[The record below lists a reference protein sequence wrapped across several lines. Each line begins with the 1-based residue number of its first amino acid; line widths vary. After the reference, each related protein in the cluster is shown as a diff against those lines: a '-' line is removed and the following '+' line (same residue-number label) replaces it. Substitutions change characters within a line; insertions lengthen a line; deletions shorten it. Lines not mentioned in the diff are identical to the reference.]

1 MADTKNIAVLNLGSQ
16 RVSGA
21 IFGKVGGD
29 LVLKRYDFVE
39 LSGDPS
45 VDVSRAPQ
53 LRVGL
58 QELAEKLRISK
69 QSVWYAVAGHV
80 VFTRFVKLPPVQPEK
95 LDQIVQ
101 LEARQTVP
109 FPLNEVIWDHEYVES
124 GGPEAEAVLV
134 AIKADSLNEFN
145 DQVVD
150 SGMQTSGVDLAPLA
164 LYNGFRY
171 NYPDVQE
178 SVVIIDLG
186 ARSTNLVFVEGS
198 RFFTRNI
205 LVGGAAI
212 TNAIAKEFGVGFGD
226 AEQQK
231 VANGFVA
238 LGGAVESHPDP
249 SIAALSK
256 VIRNSMTRLHGE
268 VVRTINYYRSQQG
281 GGAPQR
287 IFLAGG
293 GAALGYA
300 ADFFQEKLKLP
311 VEIFDGLR
319 GVQLDR
325 GIDTS
330 EAAQSAPSMGELVG
344 LALRSS
350 GGCPCEVELVPDAL
364 AVSRD
369 AKRRMPAL
377 IMAGLCLW
385 GALGTGIAYFKR
397 ADAVVQGKV
406 QAMSEE
412 QSSLKGIAD
421 ELTKLDAQLEESKGQ
436 SAQLEAAVNGRSWW
450 VRLLPELNGRME
462 NDLLWLTVVEPT
474 KDGKSITPA
483 LTAASTPDATVVAPT
498 PTPVPGAAPAAP
510 VYALHIQG
518 LYRKNSDGEQI
529 VYRYASA
536 LAQSE
541 FFDAKDFETKR
552 NEYVS
557 AEVAVDEDPY
567 ASRFDIKL
575 PLRQPP
581 QFKK

>member
-21 IFGKVGGD
+21 LFGKVGGD
-29 LVLKRYDFVE
+29 LVLKRYEFVD

-53 LRVGL
+53 LRVAL
-58 QELAEKLRISK
+58 QELAEKLRLSK
-69 QSVWYAVAGHV
+69 QSVWYSVAGHV
-80 VFTRFVKLPPVQPEK
+80 VFTRFVKLPPVQPDK
-95 LDQIVQ
+95 VDQIVEF
-101 LEARQTVP
+101 EARQNVP
-109 FPLNEVIWDHEYVES
+109 FPINEVIWDYETVAS
-124 GGPEAEAVLV
+124 DGPETEVVLV
-134 AIKADSLNEFN
+134 AMKADSLNEFN

-150 SGMQTSGVDLAPLA
+150 AGLVTSGVDLAPMA

-178 SVVIIDLG
+178 SVVLIDLG
-186 ARSTNLVFVEGS
+186 ARSTNLVFVEGD

-238 LGGAVESHPDP
+238 LGGAVESHPDAAV
-249 SIAALSK
+249 AALSK

-281 GGAPQR
+281 GNPPQR
-287 IFLAGG
+287 IFLCGG

-325 GIDTS
+325 GIDS
-330 EAAQSAPSMGELVG
+330 AEAAQAAPSMGELVG

-364 AVSRD
+364 ASSRD

-377 IMAGLCLW
+377 VMAGLCLW

-397 ADAVVQGKV
+397 ADAAVQSKV
-406 QAMSEE
+406 QAMASE
-412 QSSLKGIAD
+412 QASLKGIAD
-421 ELTKLDAQLEESKGQ
+421 DLTALDTQLEESKGQ
-436 SAQLEAAVNGRSWW
+436 AAQLEAAVNGRSWW
-450 VRLLPELNGRME
+450 VRLLTELNGRME
-462 NDLLWLTVVEPT
+462 NDLLWLTLVEPT
-474 KDGKSITPA
+474 KDGKSITPMLGA
-483 LTAASTPDATVVAPT
+483 ISATTETPVAP
-498 PTPVPGAAPAAP
+498 PPGTPVTEP
-510 VYALHIQG
+510 VYALHISG
-518 LYRKNSDGEQI
+518 LYRKNAEGEQI

>member
-21 IFGKVGGD
+21 VFGKVGGD
-29 LVLKRYDFVE
+29 LVLKRYDFVD

-53 LRVGL
+53 LRVAL
-58 QELAEKLRISK
+58 QELAEKLRLSK

-80 VFTRFVKLPPVQPEK
+80 VFTRFVKLPPVQPDK
-95 LDQIVQ
+95 VDQIVEF
-101 LEARQTVP
+101 EARQNVP
-109 FPLNEVIWDHEYVES
+109 FPINEVIWDYETVAS
-124 GGPEAEAVLV
+124 DGPETEVVLV
-134 AIKADSLNEFN
+134 AMKADSLNEFN

-150 SGMQTSGVDLAPLA
+150 AGLQTSGVDLAPMA

-178 SVVIIDLG
+178 SVVLIDLG
-186 ARSTNLVFVEGS
+186 ARSTNLVFVEGEK
-198 RFFTRNI
+198 FFTRNI

-238 LGGAVESHPDP
+238 LGGAVESHPDA

-281 GGAPQR
+281 GNAPQR
-287 IFLAGG
+287 IFLCGG

-325 GIDTS
+325 GIDS
-330 EAAQSAPSMGELVG
+330 AEAAQTAPSMGELVG
-344 LALRSS
+344 LALRSA

-364 AVSRD
+364 AVARD
-369 AKRRMPAL
+369 AKRRMPA
-377 IMAGLCLW
+377 IVMAGLCLW

-397 ADAVVQGKV
+397 ADAAVKSKV
-406 QAMSEE
+406 QTMAAE

-421 ELTKLDAQLEESKGQ
+421 DLTALDNQLEDSKGQ
-436 SAQLEAAVNGRSWW
+436 AGQLEAAVNGRSWW
-450 VRLLPELNGRME
+450 VRLLTELNGRME
-462 NDLLWLTVVEPT
+462 NDLLWLTLVEPT
-474 KDGKSITPA
+474 KDGKSITPQLSA
-483 LTAASTPDATVVAPT
+483 VTAVVE
-498 PTPVPGAAPAAP
+498 TPVAQPTTGAPPAEP
-510 VYALHIQG
+510 VYALHISG
-518 LYRKNSDGEQI
+518 LYRKNAEGEQI

-557 AEVAVDEDPY
+557 AEAAVDEDPY
-567 ASRFDIKL
+567 ASPFDIKL

>member
-238 LGGAVESHPDP
+238 LGGAVEGDGVGIVGVCWCS
-249 SIAALSK
+249 
-256 VIRNSMTRLHGE
+256 
-268 VVRTINYYRSQQG
+268 VVWLNKSES
-281 GGAPQR
+281 
-287 IFLAGG
+287 
-293 GAALGYA
+293 
-300 ADFFQEKLKLP
+300 D
-311 VEIFDGLR
+311 LR
-319 GVQLDR
+319 
-325 GIDTS
+325 
-330 EAAQSAPSMGELVG
+330 
-344 LALRSS
+344 
-350 GGCPCEVELVPDAL
+350 
-364 AVSRD
+364 
-369 AKRRMPAL
+369 
-377 IMAGLCLW
+377 
-385 GALGTGIAYFKR
+385 
-397 ADAVVQGKV
+397 
-406 QAMSEE
+406 
-412 QSSLKGIAD
+412 
-421 ELTKLDAQLEESKGQ
+421 
-436 SAQLEAAVNGRSWW
+436 
-450 VRLLPELNGRME
+450 
-462 NDLLWLTVVEPT
+462 
-474 KDGKSITPA
+474 
-483 LTAASTPDATVVAPT
+483 
-498 PTPVPGAAPAAP
+498 
-510 VYALHIQG
+510 
-518 LYRKNSDGEQI
+518 
-529 VYRYASA
+529 
-536 LAQSE
+536 
-541 FFDAKDFETKR
+541 
-552 NEYVS
+552 
-557 AEVAVDEDPY
+557 
-567 ASRFDIKL
+567 
-575 PLRQPP
+575 
-581 QFKK
+581 